1 VKVLNTYILITVAIL
16 CFSCSN
22 NNTERVV
29 TSPVI
34 TDSITILADPSWK
47 KILQTLINTYEGLN
61 PTKKIILMVKPES
74 ECIQDILSD
83 SFRMAFV
90 TRDFSIE
97 ENKFLQGQQWHVRN
111 DTLCYD
117 GITWIVSKSFPADS
131 ISISEVQTLFQT
143 GKFDGIP
150 YTLQL
155 NDIGSSIANYLSR
168 YFGNPISTQHIYK
181 GGQDQEIINSVK
193 GHTTAIGCI
202 SSSTLVNLKNKANRS
217 NFESIKILKIN
228 TSEDTIAYSS
238 FQNDLALGTYP
249 FIRVLRVLNHD
260 APSGL
265 GTAFAS
271 FIIHNRGQRL
281 LLKEGLLPFKMP
293 AREIELKNH

>member
-1 VKVLNTYILITVAIL
+1 VKVLNTYIFISVAIL

-22 NNTERVV
+22 NKNNNNERVV
-29 TSPVI
+29 TSAVI

-47 KILQTLINTYEGLN
+47 QILQTLITTYEGLN

-83 SFRMAFV
+83 SFRIAFV
-90 TRDFSIE
+90 TRDFSVE
-97 ENKFLQGQQWHVRN
+97 EKKFLEAKQWHVRN

-131 ISISEVQTLFQT
+131 ISVAEVKTLFQT
-143 GKFDGIP
+143 GQFKGVQ

-155 NDIGSSIANYLSR
+155 NDIGSSVANYLR
-168 YFGNPISTQHIYK
+168 AYFGNPISTQHIYK

-193 GHTTAIGCI
+193 GRTTTMGCI
-202 SSSTLVNLKNKANRS
+202 SSSTLVNLKNKTNRS
-217 NFESIKILKIN
+217 NLESIKILKIN
-228 TSEDTIAYSS
+228 TSEDTLAYSS

-249 FIRVLRVLNHD
+249 FIRVLNHD